1 MDMLGICVLALG
13 GGSSATY
20 YVFFCNTTTQRVYWS
35 LNACAA
41 VAAALTLFDTG
52 GGGSK
57 MRTLRGSVFSGLA
70 ITAMLPIF
78 HRIAIKGW
86 SGACTEI
93 GAQWYLA
100 EGLALLLGV
109 SLFFSRVL
117 ERLKPGTF
125 DVWGHSHQLFHIC
138 AVVGTAFHIKAL
150 EVGFMYRQAN

>member
-1 MDMLGICVLALG
+1 VLGTCVLALG
-13 GGSSATY
+13 GRSSATY

-78 HRIAIKGW
+78 HGIAIKGW
-86 SGACTEI
+86 S
-93 GAQWYLA
+93 
-100 EGLALLLGV
+100 
-109 SLFFSRVL
+109 
-117 ERLKPGTF
+117 
-125 DVWGHSHQLFHIC
+125 
-138 AVVGTAFHIKAL
+138 
-150 EVGFMYRQAN
+150 